1 MHVTTTLVLPYAY
14 DGPLASGVIRHTAD
28 DFSVDEE
35 LGFLLSGEGEH
46 VYLQFEKRDTNTAW
60 LARVIAS
67 HAGVKTRDVGYAGLK
82 DKRAVTKQWFSVY
95 LPSQKEPDWQ
105 ILQSEKIRLLACMR
119 HKAKLRRGAIRAN
132 HFRLTVRNF
141 HVDRHLLAARIESI
155 KQHGVPNYFTEQRFG
170 RDNANIRQAG
180 ELFDG
185 HIKLKDRQ
193 KRGLLYSAARSWLF
207 NQLLAKRVNDQN
219 WNKALP
225 GDVMMLAGSKRYFT
239 TSNERPEDLQH
250 RIDEQDI
257 HPSGVLWG
265 KGNLETAR
273 DAQQIEL
280 QVAKD
285 YGKLAKGLERAG
297 IKQARRSLRVI
308 PVNLQHEYDDNTSVL
323 TLCFALESGAYAT
336 AVLREIVAY
345 AVPSVADRA

>member
-1 MHVTTTLVLPYAY
+1 MELTTTLVLPYAY
-14 DGPLASGVIRHTAD
+14 TEPLASGLIRHTAD
-28 DFSVDEE
+28 DFFVDEE
-35 LGFLLSGEGEH
+35 LGFSLSGEGEH

-60 LARVIAS
+60 LAGEIAS
-67 HAGVKTRDVGYAGLK
+67 HAGVKNRDVGYAGLK
-82 DKRAVTKQWFSVY
+82 DKHAVTRQWFSVY
-95 LPSQKEPDWQ
+95 LPSKKEPDWLE
-105 ILQSEKIRLLACMR
+105 LQSDKVCLLACRR

-132 HFRLTVRNF
+132 HFRLAVRDF
-141 HVDRHLLAARIESI
+141 HTGPHLLDKRVTAI

-170 RDNANIRQAG
+170 HDNANIRRAY
-180 ELFDG
+180 ELFSG
-185 HIKLKDRQ
+185 QLKLKNRQ

-207 NQLLAKRVNDQN
+207 NQLLAKRVHERN
-219 WNKALP
+219 WSKALS
-225 GDVMMLAGSKRYFT
+225 GDVMMLAGSKRYFV

-265 KGNLETAR
+265 KGELETML
-273 DAQQIEL
+273 DVQQMEL

-285 YGKLAKGLERAG
+285 YDKLAGGLERAG

-308 PVNLQHEYDDNTSVL
+308 PSNLRYEYEENTSVL

-345 AVPSVADRA
+345 TIPSAAE